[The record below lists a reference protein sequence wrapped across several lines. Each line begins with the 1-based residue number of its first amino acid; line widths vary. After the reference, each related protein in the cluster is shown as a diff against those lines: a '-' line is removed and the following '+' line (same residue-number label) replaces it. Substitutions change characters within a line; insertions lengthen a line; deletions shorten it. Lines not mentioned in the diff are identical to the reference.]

1 MFVSTFKTAITNL
14 HNLNY
19 PDHDLIIINIKWN
32 QKRIGDVMVSMLD
45 ACDNVCQVTFKT
57 NVIVFIV
64 YIMCLIISHC
74 PMI

>member
-1 MFVSTFKTAITNL
+1 MAVLKVETNNITG
-14 HNLNY
+14 
-19 PDHDLIIINIKWN
+19 I
-32 QKRIGDVMVSMLD
+32 D